1 MYTSLQLVSLVEC
14 IPLGI
19 PFNASFASA
28 PILETFTQTTNNGK
42 LTSGPPEYACLTRST
57 FSPARRSVKRDVRPP
72 NISDDMDGATVV
84 WKPTALKK
92 TPKRSHNVQY
102 YTDLSILRYYIRV
115 VYFPK
120 VQSMIEIDV
129 TQIVITYQF
138 LSLIYVQGRVPTVYI
153 SL

>member
-1 MYTSLQLVSLVEC
+1 M
-14 IPLGI
+14 
-19 PFNASFASA
+19 
-28 PILETFTQTTNNGK
+28 ETNT
-42 LTSGPPEYACLTRST
+42 
-57 FSPARRSVKRDVRPP
+57 
-72 NISDDMDGATVV
+72 
-84 WKPTALKK
+84 LKK
-92 TPKRSHNVQY
+92 NPKRSHNVQY
-102 YTDLSILRYYIRV
+102 YTYLSILRYYIRV